1 MGPVTDGALRTATA
15 ATQTW
20 MESVMKTAR
29 KTATIAKNAWRRST
43 EKVAKVLRAKVLRK
57 ARRAI
62 RTEKEKEKAAK
73 EKERAAKEN
82 DSDPSRLSFIDDAI
96 SMFCHSFYLN
106 TIK

>member
-1 MGPVTDGALRTATA
+1 MGPMTDGALRTATA

-73 EKERAAKEN
+73 EK